1 MVVSELEVI
10 LTGDNSALTRTL
22 AASKNQVQKA
32 AADMGENAKTGAK
45 NIDGSFRESFEKVG
59 GYARNLGATLA
70 ISITAPLA
78 LMGRSIIK
86 TTGDFDEGL
95 RNVDSLAKMT
105 GDQFARMRREVLL
118 LADDRRIKQAPEDLA
133 AGLYDIYSSG
143 FAGSKAMD
151 ILKVSAAGAS
161 AGMTDTA
168 TSSRALMAV
177 LNSGIGGVN
186 NAREAMDVLFKEV
199 DLGVNSFGDL
209 ANQIGDVLPSAKLA
223 GISLQEV
230 GAGMAVLTRNG
241 INAAESATALNQLI
255 LHIVKPSKEAGD
267 AMAALGIQ
275 TGVAALESKGLS
287 GWLAD
292 AVAKIGDNKQAYATI
307 MPEVRAFKG
316 LTVLASNAGKDYAD
330 MLGKMST
337 ATDGAGATQ
346 AALNRQMVGQKFGF
360 AELVKQLKITAIEFG
375 DVLAPTLA
383 VVVEGV
389 RGLTRWLSG
398 LSDGAKGVAI
408 GVGIFAASIAP
419 VLLALGGLASII
431 PTVTALVGTLAPG
444 LVAAGASAGV
454 LGVAVAALTSPV
466 TWVIAAVAALVVAW
480 KTNFGGLRDFTDGV
494 VTQIVTFWR
503 NNFPLIRDAAVNVFE
518 AIKRAFAP
526 FAFILRKGWES
537 LAATAS
543 IAWAQIKGY
552 IQIALT
558 AIQGGVKFFAQVLT
572 GDWSGAFVTMRVTT
586 ISVMGGIASTIATA
600 LASSLRSFNSFFGGI
615 FGGLDQLANKLDS
628 FAKKANDSAA
638 AGRKA
643 ITGNLPGKG
652 VGVGDGSPGF
662 GSQDEGENRDNWVK
676 SKLFFEERERAKLAF
691 VPFNPGVPK
700 MAGGKGDG
708 LSPAPAMKAVNEQAE
723 ELRRTIAE
731 LTKATA
737 LDSNQTKSA
746 SIAYDLRNG
755 IIEKGNRLL
764 GLQAYYLALS
774 SEAHERARK
783 TREALNAIT
792 SGLVESTAAQV
803 RATRAS
809 LATTVEDSI
818 AIEKYGKNFAD
829 LTDEKNRAAVVDAA
843 TAKRDADR
851 LAGIKSASDWVKQ
864 TVDNLR
870 EELALRLAKTRVDK
884 LEIELSKEKYASLT
898 QEQKAAALLAAAAL
912 DKDDDAKAR
921 VEMLEK
927 ARAAWSKL
935 TAAVVKYRVELQ
947 AGADKRYGEQIA
959 RLTERITRLSS
970 QSVASREQLKQL
982 AEEFGNGTTAAE
994 RIADGMAR
1002 AQDYMNRLFKVE
1014 QLEQFVGMLDKVA
1027 DGFSTTLT
1035 DSLGALFTGGIKPF
1049 FSNLLEGFRSTLAE
1063 MAQEWLKSE
1072 IRRILSNGLRGLV
1085 GGIIGGDSGGGAA
1098 AGTFGGMMGGTPT
1111 GFATGGAVNA
1121 GELFRMNEHG
1131 RDEIFA
1137 SRNGGVVIPASLSR
1151 QIAGGLGGGVN
1162 VYMSIT
1168 TPNAESF
1175 RESEEQIVT
1184 RLAQKL
1190 AAVQRRGNA

>member
-22 AASKNQVQKA
+22 AASKDQVQKA

-45 NIDGSFRESFEKVG
+45 NIGGSFRESFERVG

-70 ISITAPLA
+70 MSITAPLA

-143 FAGSKAMD
+143 FAGSRAMD

-186 NAREAMDVLFKEV
+186 TAREAMDVLFKEV

-223 GISLQEV
+223 GITLQEV

-241 INAAESATALNQLI
+241 LNAAESATALNQLI
-255 LHIVKPSKEAGD
+255 LHIITPSKEAGD
-267 AMAALGIQ
+267 AMKALGIE
-275 TGVAALESKGLS
+275 TGVVALESKGLS
-287 GWLAD
+287 GWVAD
-292 AVAKIGDNKQAYATI
+292 AVAKIGDNKQAYAQI

-337 ATDGAGATQ
+337 ATDGVGSTQ

-383 VVVEGV
+383 VVVDGI
-389 RGLTRWLSG
+389 RSLTKWLSG
-398 LSDGAKGVAI
+398 LSEGAKGVAI
-408 GVGIFAASIAP
+408 GVGVFAASLAP
-419 VLLALGGLASII
+419 VLLAVGGLASAI
-431 PTVTALVGTLAPG
+431 PALTTLVGFLAPG

-503 NNFPLIRDAAVNVFE
+503 SNFPLIREAAVNVFE

-526 FAFILRKGWES
+526 MLFILSKGFQS
-537 LAATAS
+537 LVAS
-543 IAWAQIKGY
+543 ISIVWTNIKGI
-552 IQIALT
+552 IQAALT
-558 AIQGGVKFFAQVLT
+558 SIQGGIKAFAQVLT
-572 GDWSGAFVTMRVTT
+572 GDWSGAFVTMQLTT
-586 ISVMGGIASTIATA
+586 FSVMSGIASTIATA

-615 FGGLDQLANKLDS
+615 FGGLDQLANKLDA
-628 FAKKANDSAA
+628 FAKNANKVAA
-638 AGRKA
+638 SGREA
-643 ITGNLPGKG
+643 INGRLPGK
-652 VGVGDGSPGF
+652 VPGVGDGSPGF
-662 GSQDEGENRDNWVK
+662 GSQDEGENRDNWIQ
-676 SKLFFEERERAKLAF
+676 SKRFFEKRERMKPTP
-691 VPFNPGVPK
+691 PFMPELPK
-700 MAGGKGDG
+700 IAGGKGDG
-708 LSPAPAMKAVNEQAE
+708 LSTAPAMKAVNQQAE

-731 LTKATA
+731 LKKTTA
-737 LDSNQTKSA
+737 LNGDATKSA
-746 SIAYDLRNG
+746 SILYDIQNG
-755 IIEKGNRLL
+755 VIEKGNKTLAVKAYWYAVL
-764 GLQAYYLALS
+764 GEA
-774 SEAHERARK
+774 SERQRK
-783 TREALNAIT
+783 TREALSAIT
-792 SGLVESTAAQV
+792 SGLVEATAAQV

-809 LATTVEDSI
+809 LATTVEDAI

-843 TAKRDADR
+843 NAKRDADR
-851 LAGIKSASDWVKQ
+851 LTGVKAASDWVKQ
-864 TVDNLR
+864 TVDGLR

-898 QEQKAAALLAAAAL
+898 QEQKAAALSAAAAL

-921 VEMLEK
+921 VDMLEK
-927 ARAAWSKL
+927 AQAAWSKI
-935 TAAVVKYRVELQ
+935 TAAVAKYRVELQ

-959 RLTERITRLSS
+959 RLTERLTRLSS

-982 AEEFGNGTTAAE
+982 AEEFGSGTTAAE

-1049 FSNLLEGFRSTLAE
+1049 FANMLEGFRSTLAE

-1072 IRRILSNGLRGLV
+1072 IRRVLTNGLRGLV
-1085 GGIIGGDSGGGAA
+1085 GGLIGGGGGGLSDA
-1098 AGTFGGMMGGTPT
+1098 
-1111 GFATGGAVNA
+1111 ATGGNSVVTARATGGSVSP

-1162 VYMSIT
+1162 VYMT
-1168 TPNAESF
+1168 VNTPNADSF
-1175 RESEEQIVT
+1175 RDSEEQIIT
-1184 RLAQKL
+1184 RLAQKV
-1190 AAVQRRGNA
+1190 AAVQMRKNS